1 MIETEK
7 KQERV
12 LIVGV
17 ELQGMENFD
26 MSMEELASLAK
37 TAGAEVAGVYTQK
50 REKYDSKTFV
60 GSGKLEEIAQMVDA
74 DEVSTV
80 VVNTRLSPRQN
91 VNLEEILGVKVIDR
105 MQLILDIFAM
115 RARSHEGKLQ
125 VHLAQLK
132 YLLPRLVKYNL
143 KIIFAGKFIWFLL
156 AAFLFFA
163 YFMFQIAWSRSEV
176 NEGVVYNLLM
186 FPCVLLVFYPAVFGI
201 QNDEDSRILEILF
214 GIPDYKYKVWG
225 VRLLM
230 IYVAIF
236 VILIVFS
243 WLATLLLYPVNL
255 LEMSAQ
261 LMFPILFFGN
271 LAFMFSTITR
281 SGNGTAVLMIIIG
294 IALLIFSNTPLIE
307 RSFWNILLNPFSIPR
322 NSLPVIWESIIIKSR
337 IFLLVAS
344 TIWML
349 IGLLNLQKREKF
361 V

>member
-1 MIETEK
+1 MTL
-7 KQERV
+7 KQF
-12 LIVGV
+12 I
-17 ELQGMENFD
+17 
-26 MSMEELASLAK
+26 
-37 TAGAEVAGVYTQK
+37 
-50 REKYDSKTFV
+50 
-60 GSGKLEEIAQMVDA
+60 
-74 DEVSTV
+74 
-80 VVNTRLSPRQN
+80 
-91 VNLEEILGVKVIDR
+91 
-105 MQLILDIFAM
+105 
-115 RARSHEGKLQ
+115 
-125 VHLAQLK
+125 

-243 WLATLLLYPVNL
+243 WLATL
-255 LEMSAQ
+255 
-261 LMFPILFFGN
+261 MFPILFFGN